1 MKEIYVNLKRFEV
14 SRSEG
19 GLCPLADPVEW
30 ITNTI
35 RETVE
40 MGIDAIEGVQVR
52 YFLPEA
58 LLTPGLAALKAAG
71 ARESFTLGVQSV
83 YRQDVAQNQNFG
95 AFTSNRPAKAIKAL
109 GCRATLIGHSEER
122 RDKLD
127 MLARYDESILTDAS
141 AYQRAAQAVEG
152 LLHEEAAC
160 ALEQGMDIVYCI
172 GETEQ
177 QKGGN
182 DPAVYEPRVKEV
194 IRSQIAGGL
203 KGFEKLQG
211 NCSITLGYEPIW
223 AIGPGKTPPGAEYI
237 GFVSAWA
244 KACCKEVLGYELP
257 VVYGGGLKEENAR
270 EIASV
275 STIDGGLIA
284 LTKFTPPIA
293 FDVKSLKQIIL
304 EYVK

>member
-19 GLCPLADPVEW
+19 GLCPLTDPVEW
-30 ITNTI
+30 IKNII
-35 RETVE
+35 RETAE
-40 MGIDAIEGVQVR
+40 MGIDSIAGVRVT

-58 LLTPGLAALKAAG
+58 LLIPALVAMKEAG
-71 ARESFTLGVQSV
+71 AKDSFRLGVQNV
-83 YRQDVAQNQNFG
+83 YRQDVAPKGNFG
-95 AFTSNRPAKAIKAL
+95 AFTANRPAKAIKAL
-109 GCRATLIGHSEER
+109 GCSATLIGHSEER

-127 MLARYDESILTDAS
+127 MLARYDESILTDES

-152 LLHEEAAC
+152 LLHEEATC
-160 ALEQGMDIVYCI
+160 ALHQGMDIVYCI

-203 KGFEKLQG
+203 RGFDKIQG

-244 KACCKEVLGYELP
+244 KACCKDVLGYELP

-293 FDVKSLKQIIL
+293 FDVKSLKKIIL

>member
-19 GLCPLADPVEW
+19 GLCPLLDPVEW

-35 RETVE
+35 HETVE
-40 MGIDAIEGVQVR
+40 MGIDAIEGVRVT

-58 LLTPGLAALKAAG
+58 LLIPALSALKAAG
-71 ARESFTLGVQSV
+71 ARDSFTLGVQSV
-83 YRQDVAQNQNFG
+83 YRQDIALNKNFG
-95 AFTSNRPAKAIKAL
+95 AFTANRPAKAVKAL
-109 GCRATLIGHSEER
+109 GCGATLIGHSEER

-127 MLARYDESILTDAS
+127 ILARYDDSILTDAS
-141 AYQRAAQAVEG
+141 AYRRAAEAVEG

-203 KGFEKLQG
+203 KGFNKLQ
-211 NCSITLGYEPIW
+211 NCSITLGYEPVW